1 MKNNTYL
8 KNVALVTGASSGMG
22 KVIAVRLLQDGFTVI
37 AAARRTEQMSDL
49 KKLGAEVIPLD
60 ISKEES
66 ISAAVSEIEGKFG
79 GVDVLV
85 NNAGFGLYGA
95 VEDVSLDDA
104 RYQFEVNLFGLAR
117 LLPSPLKRPISE
129 WRHLQG
135 FPVATG

>member
-22 KVIAVRLLQDGFTVI
+22 KVIAVRLLQDAYTVI

-49 KKLGAEVIPLD
+49 KKLGAEIIPLD

-66 ISAAVSEIEGKFG
+66 ISAAVGEIESKFG

-85 NNAGFGLYGA
+85 NNAGFGHLWRRGGR
-95 VEDVSLDDA
+95 VS
-104 RYQFEVNLFGLAR
+104 R
-117 LLPSPLKRPISE
+117 
-129 WRHLQG
+129 
-135 FPVATG
+135 